1 MPRHC
6 VADDLLAN
14 RFAGVVINVRAAPV
28 LTREFHVQPSH
39 HSSAPAIQRWGCG
52 VTTGQEVHESAGAF
66 VAVDWGTSSF
76 RAWLITASGTV
87 VAQTRSSEGMI
98 HCASTGFEPVLRSHL
113 NNLGAAPTLPVLI
126 CGMAGARQGWVEA
139 PYLQTPTRLDKLHES
154 AIRVD
159 VAGDIRI
166 LPGLAQS
173 NAERPDVMRGEETQ
187 LLGATDPDFTG
198 LVCIPGTHSKW
209 IQIEAGRVIEFAT
222 YMTGELFAVLSRHSI
237 LAHATATD
245 DSTPTDSAAFR
256 EGLAAARSDPA
267 NLTTALFR
275 MRAAQLL
282 GYEQRRD
289 GAARL
294 SGLLIGMEIAGALKR
309 HAPGQPLRLI
319 GAGSLGSLYEASL
332 LDAGFDVSVIDA
344 EQSSRAGLSKAAI
357 NLWGL

>member
-1 MPRHC
+1 M
-6 VADDLLAN
+6 
-14 RFAGVVINVRAAPV
+14 
-28 LTREFHVQPSH
+28 
-39 HSSAPAIQRWGCG
+39 
-52 VTTGQEVHESAGAF
+52 TTSQEIHASAGAF

-76 RAWLITASGTV
+76 RAWLRTARGNAI
-87 VAQTRSSEGMI
+87 AQSRSHEGMT

-113 NNLGAAPTLPVLI
+113 DQLGAASTLPVLI

-139 PYLQTPTRLDKLHES
+139 PYLQTPTRLGKLHES

-159 VAGDIRI
+159 AAGDIRI

-173 NAERPDVMRGEETQ
+173 STERPDVMRGEETQ

-209 IQIEAGRVIEFAT
+209 VRIEAGCVVEFAT
-222 YMTGELFAVLSRHSI
+222 YMTGELFAVLSKHSI

-245 DSTPTDSAAFR
+245 DSTPTYSAAFR

-275 MRAAQLL
+275 LRAAQLL
-282 GYEQRRD
+282 GFEQRSD

-294 SGLLIGMEIAGALKR
+294 SGLLIGMEIAGALR
-309 HAPGQPLRLI
+309 QHAPGQPVRLI
-319 GAGSLGSLYEASL
+319 GAGSLASLYESSL

-344 EQSSRAGLSKAAI
+344 EQSSRAGLCKAAV
-357 NLWGL
+357 NLWGV